1 MSGGVDSSVAA
12 FLLKQQGF
20 DCTGITMKLF
30 SNEDIGISMDKN
42 CCSLEDAHDARNA
55 ADSIGIPFFVSNFAD
70 DFKKNVI
77 TRFIEAYQNGA
88 TPNPCID
95 CNRYIKFKKIFLKAK
110 QLDIDFIA
118 TGHYARIDYNAE
130 TGRYLLKKAA
140 DKKKD
145 QSYVLYTLTQ
155 EQLAHILFP
164 LGTLNKPDVRSIA
177 KKQGFENADK
187 QESQDICFV
196 PYSGSA
202 GSYAGFIEKYTGLA
216 SKSGSF
222 VDLQGNILGTHKGI
236 IRYTIGQRRGLG
248 LSLNKP
254 MYVHSKNIQDN
265 TVVLCEDE
273 ELFGRSLEAGD
284 INLITCEQIK
294 SPIRIKTKIRYNQTE
309 QWSTVTQVSHD
320 KIHIEFDEPQRA
332 ISKGQAAV
340 FYDGETVIGGGT
352 IL

>member
-30 SNEDIGISMDKN
+30 SNEDGVQ
-42 CCSLEDAHDARNA
+42 DACNA
-55 ADSIGIPFFVSNFAD
+55 AEQIGIPFFVSNFTD

-77 TRFIEAYQNGA
+77 DCFIEAYQKGV

-95 CNRYIKFKKIFLKAK
+95 CNRYIKFSKIFLKAK
-110 QLDIDFIA
+110 QLDMDYIA
-118 TGHYARIDYNAE
+118 TGHYARIVYNEE
-130 TGRYLLKKAA
+130 TGHYLLKKAA
-140 DKKKD
+140 DEMKD

-164 LGTLNKPDVRSIA
+164 LGNLSKSDVRGIA
-177 KKQGFENADK
+177 KKQGFANADK
-187 QESQDICFV
+187 HESQDICFV
-196 PYSGSA
+196 PSSGPA
-202 GSYAGFIEKYTGLA
+202 GSYAGFIEKYTGLTC
-216 SKSGSF
+216 KSGNF

-254 MYVHSKNIQDN
+254 MYVHSKNIVDN
-265 TVVLCEDE
+265 TVVLCEDK

-284 INLITCEQIK
+284 FNLIACEQIT
-294 SPIRIKTKIRYNQTE
+294 SSIRVKTKIRYNQTE

-320 KIHIEFDEPQRA
+320 KVHIEFDEPQRA

-340 FYDGETVIGGGT
+340 LYDEDIVIGGGT
-352 IL
+352 II